1 MRLISLFRYFFKRSY
16 KFSFHDDN
24 VMARSQGEGDLKDFW
39 QEFKDIESSKV
50 HDEEEEITKTP
61 DGM

>member
-1 MRLISLFRYFFKRSY
+1 
-16 KFSFHDDN
+16 
-24 VMARSQGEGDLKDFW
+24 MARSQGEGDLKDFW